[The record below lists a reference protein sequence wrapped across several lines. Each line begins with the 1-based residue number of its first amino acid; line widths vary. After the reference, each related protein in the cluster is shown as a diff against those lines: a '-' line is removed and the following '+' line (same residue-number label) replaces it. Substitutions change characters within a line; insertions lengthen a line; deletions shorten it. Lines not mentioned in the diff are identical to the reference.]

1 MALYSYKNQEP
12 IELPFRFIL
21 DDGSVRTSLNELS
34 SQDLESL
41 GFIGPISKPEF
52 DEDTQKLNWD
62 GSEFEVIS
70 LSEEEIIQKQKYD
83 NSLKHISYDL
93 FWEKLTNSKFY
104 NKLRVAAAQSL
115 SVNTLLTEL
124 ITYFNDAKAGKA
136 NVGLIQNYINILF
149 FNFEFTS
156 DEVEELKNIMDE
168 TNLSVKYIIPD
179 EEYLST
185 HTYIPETNTIVSPP
199 DFPSWTIVDGM
210 YQAPVPLPNP
220 PENYKWDESILN
232 WVEI

>member
-1 MALYSYKNQEP
+1 MSKKYT
-12 IELPFRFIL
+12 IELEAKV
-21 DDGSVRTSLNELS
+21 DKATS
-34 SQDLESL
+34 
-41 GFIGPISKPEF
+41 
-52 DEDTQKLNWD
+52 
-62 GSEFEVIS
+62 
-70 LSEEEIIQKQKYD
+70 
-83 NSLKHISYDL
+83 
-93 FWEKLTNSKFY
+93 
-104 NKLRVAAAQSL
+104 
-115 SVNTLLTEL
+115 
-124 ITYFNDAKAGKA
+124 
-136 NVGLIQNYINILF
+136 
-149 FNFEFTS
+149 
-156 DEVEELKNIMDE
+156 EVEELKNIMDE